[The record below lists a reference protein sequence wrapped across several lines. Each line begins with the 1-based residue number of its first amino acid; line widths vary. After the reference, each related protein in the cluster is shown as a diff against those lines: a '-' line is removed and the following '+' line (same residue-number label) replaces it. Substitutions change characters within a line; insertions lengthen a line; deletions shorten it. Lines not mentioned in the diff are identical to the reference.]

1 MIYTY
6 IYSPHNSVNFPCFL
20 EGIPATSWIPIG
32 EIPSTVE
39 AAEVK
44 DLQEDFANKK
54 AALEVQ
60 RHVECSNVHIYIYY
74 IYICNIYLYLYI
86 FYYLLYIYYILY
98 YIYIYIILC
107 IYIYIILYSF
117 YILYI

>member
-1 MIYTY
+1 MYTHIY

-60 RHVECSNVHIYIYY
+60 GHVECSNVHIYIIYIYMQYY
-74 IYICNIYLYLYI
+74 VYICNVVDCRYA
-86 FYYLLYIYYILY
+86 
-98 YIYIYIILC
+98 
-107 IYIYIILYSF
+107 
-117 YILYI
+117 